1 MVVNMFNVFR
11 ECRHKTAGTALI
23 SELPNLPK
31 FPAGECSHTP
41 PPPPQKL
48 TPFFFYDTEWQ
59 RGEAVFRVLCHLPKC
74 IQFCSDY
81 SLLDFRY
88 FYTTYKRELPN
99 LPKFPAGECSHTP
112 PPPRPRSLR
121 LFFFYDTEWQRD
133 EADSL
138 LDFRYFYTTF
148 IFKRVFW
155 LTRTITRSRGF
166 APSSYTFALFSRTK
180 PRFQVRRN
188 SKLVYSTFCNFSHQS

>member
-1 MVVNMFNVFR
+1 M
-11 ECRHKTAGTALI
+11 
-23 SELPNLPK
+23 LP
-31 FPAGECSHTP
+31 HP
-41 PPPPQKL
+41 PPPRPRSL
-48 TPFFFYDTEWQ
+48 RLFSFTTPSGNEAKPCFEFSAIFLSASSFAVIILSSILDTFTQ
-59 RGEAVFRVLCHLPKC
+59 R
-74 IQFCSDY
+74 I
-81 SLLDFRY
+81 
-88 FYTTYKRELPN
+88 RESFQICPSFLRENAPT
-99 LPKFPAGECSHTP
+99 PP

>member
-1 MVVNMFNVFR
+1 MIVNMFNVFR

-31 FPAGECSHTP
+31 FPAGECSQT
-41 PPPPQKL
+41 PPPQKL
-48 TPFFFYDTEWQ
+48 TPFFLDDTEWQ

-88 FYTTYKRELPN
+88 FYTTY
-99 LPKFPAGECSHTP
+99 
-112 PPPRPRSLR
+112 
-121 LFFFYDTEWQRD
+121 
-133 EADSL
+133 
-138 LDFRYFYTTF
+138 

-166 APSSYTFALFSRTK
+166 APSFYTFALFSRTK